1 MTMES
6 SAKRMKTLVVVF
18 CLVIVPLIL
27 LLLAMQPAQ
36 AREAIA
42 PPSSK
47 TTPPSKT
54 APAAAKFY
62 QDLQFPPLA
71 EVKVPKYER
80 LVLKNGLIVYLMEDR
95 DLPLIS
101 GTLLIHGGDRYDK
114 LTQTGLGS
122 LSGTLLRAG
131 GTKRHTPEQL
141 NTILEQKAALI
152 ESGVDSNSMSVS
164 FRGLKGDFPE
174 LFARFAEVVQQ
185 PAFDQ
190 QQLDLLKLQTSGGIE
205 RRNDDP
211 GSIASREMNKLIY
224 GASSPYA
231 STVEYKTLAAI
242 DRPSIE
248 AFYRRWVVPK
258 GNILGVYGDFDAQ
271 QVRSEIEARFGQ
283 WNPTADPAPRSAEV
297 KQQQIGGVFFV
308 DQPQLNQSQVQ
319 IGHLG
324 GKSDSPDYPALSV
337 MDEVLN
343 SFGGRL
349 FNEVRSRQGLAYS
362 VYASWSPGEDYPG
375 VFLAGGETRSAATV
389 PLIRSVRQ
397 EIDRIRTEPIS
408 EAELTTAKDT
418 VLNAFVFQFQSPVQ
432 TLSRLI
438 QYEFLGYPT
447 DFLQRYRSAVEQTTV
462 ADVLRVAKTYL
473 QPDRLVT
480 LVVGNRSEIKPALS
494 ELGRVKVLDVSIPKP

>member
-1 MTMES
+1 MTTEAS
-6 SAKRMKTLVVVF
+6 SKRTKTLVVAF
-18 CLVIVPLIL
+18 CLAILPLVL
-27 LLLAMQPAQ
+27 LLLAMQPAH
-36 AREAIA
+36 AREMSA
-42 PPSSK
+42 PSSE
-47 TTPPSKT
+47 
-54 APAAAKFY
+54 AKFY
-62 QDLQFPPLA
+62 RDLQFLPLA

-80 LVLKNGLIVYLMEDR
+80 FVLPNGLIIYLMENR

-101 GTLLIHGGDRYDK
+101 GTLLMHGGDRYDK
-114 LTQTGLGS
+114 LSQTGLGD
-122 LSGTLLRAG
+122 LAGDLLRSG
-131 GTKRHTPEQL
+131 GTTVHTPDQL
-141 NTILEQKAALI
+141 NTILEQKAARI
-152 ESGVDSNSMSVS
+152 ESGVDSNSVSVS
-164 FRGLKGDFPE
+164 FRGLRGDFPE
-174 LFARFAEVVQQ
+174 LFELFAEVVQK
-185 PAFDQ
+185 PAFDPK
-190 QQLDLLKLQTSGGIE
+190 QLDLLKLQSRGGIE

-224 GASSPYA
+224 GATSPYA
-231 STVEYKTLAAI
+231 SYVEYKTLAAI

-258 GNILGVYGDFDAQ
+258 GSILGVYGDFDAA
-271 QVRSEIEARFGQ
+271 QVRSQIEARFGT
-283 WNPTADPAPRSAEV
+283 WSPTAEPAPLLAEV

-319 IGHLG
+319 IAHLG

-343 SFGGRL
+343 GFGARL

-389 PLIRSVRQ
+389 PLIQSVRK
-397 EIDRIRTEPIS
+397 EIDRIRVEPIT
-408 EAELTTAKDT
+408 EVELKAAKDT

-438 QYEFLGYPT
+438 QYEFLGYPA
-447 DFLQRYRSAVEQTTV
+447 DFLQRYRTLVEGTTV

-480 LVVGNRSEIKPALS
+480 LVVGNRAEIKPGLA
-494 ELGRVKVLDVSIPKP
+494 ELGRVRVLDVSIPKP